1 MNGRAGVQSVV
12 LLLIGGTLIRTAWTG
27 TYVRY
32 VKPGLHWYLIAAGSV
47 LVAVAAVNLA
57 RLFATAA
64 RARHHE
70 HQQHEHEDG
79 DDGHGH
85 GHSRLEPSWL
95 LVAPAL
101 ALLLVAPPALGS
113 YAASHGGTAL
123 GAAASSD
130 FPPLPDGDPVR
141 VSLLEYASRAVFDK
155 GQSLQR
161 RTVAMSGFIVVDGD
175 KRYLTRMIIT
185 CCAADARPVK
195 VGLTGAV
202 PPSTTADS
210 WLEVTGT
217 YTPQTDPDP
226 IDGEPIPY
234 LAVTAAHP
242 IPTPKQPYES

>member
-1 MNGRAGVQSVV
+1 V
-12 LLLIGGTLIRTAWTG
+12 LLLIGGALIRTAWTG

-32 VKPGLHWYLIAAGSV
+32 VKPGLHWYLIAAGAVLV
-47 LVAVAAVNLA
+47 LVAAINLA

-64 RARHHE
+64 RSHQHDHGHE
-70 HQQHEHEDG
+70 Q

-85 GHSRLEPSWL
+85 GRRRFEPSWL
-95 LVAPAL
+95 IVAPAL

-123 GAAASSD
+123 GSAATSD
-130 FPPLPDGDPVR
+130 FPPLPAGDPAR
-141 VSLLEYASRAVFDK
+141 VSLLEYASRAVFDQ
-155 GQSLQR
+155 GRSLQG
-161 RTVAMSGFIVVDGD
+161 RTVTMSGFIVADGD
-175 KRYLTRMIIT
+175 RRYLTRMIIT

-202 PPSTTADS
+202 PPGTAADT

-217 YTPQTDPDP
+217 YTAQTDPDP

-234 LAVTAAHP
+234 ITVTAARP
-242 IPTPKQPYES
+242 IPAPKQPYES

>member
-12 LLLIGGTLIRTAWTG
+12 LLLIGGALIRTAWTG

-32 VKPGLHWYLIAAGSV
+32 VKPGLQWYLIAAGAV

-57 RLFATAA
+57 RLFAPAA
-64 RARHHE
+64 RGDHE
-70 HQQHEHEDG
+70 HGHAD

-85 GHSRLEPSWL
+85 GTGRFEPSWL
-95 LVAPAL
+95 IVAPAL

-123 GAAASSD
+123 GSAATSD

-155 GQSLQR
+155 GRTLQQ
-161 RTVAMSGFIVVDGD
+161 RTVVMSGFIVVDGD
-175 KRYLTRMIIT
+175 RRYLTRMIIT

-195 VGLTGAV
+195 IGLTGAV
-202 PPSTTADS
+202 PPGTAADT

-217 YTPQTDPDP
+217 YTAQTDADP
-226 IDGEPIPY
+226 VDGEPIPY
-234 LAVTAAHP
+234 LTVTTAHP
-242 IPTPKQPYES
+242 IPTPQRPYES